1 MWGRGSVTVLQSS
14 LDAHNNPKT
23 TARLLISATY
33 DGESKKAVLKFYDT
47 DSNTIQLWTD
57 NTDHKP
63 YCYSKLTVSELKD
76 LRTRPDVV
84 DLREEEKLDLLHDSK
99 ITVTKI
105 IATDPL
111 AIGGSSSQQS
121 IRNTI
126 EAWEADI
133 KYYENYLYDN
143 RLIPGTFYEVEDG
156 HITPIRYEVPE
167 QLKEKLRKI
176 LDSAHPEFK
185 QHISE
190 WASLLSQP
198 LPDLRRLALDI
209 EVYSPEENRIP
220 DPDKADYQVICVST
234 VASDGT
240 KTVFLLERD
249 QVEKGDLKLGEDVDL
264 RMFNREEKLLEDVF
278 KQIDDYPILVTFNGD
293 EFDLPYL
300 YHRASNLR
308 IDKEKV
314 SISLGNNVTYVKKGV
329 HIDLY
334 KTFINRSI
342 QIYAFGNKYSEHTLG
357 GITEALI
364 NESKIEF
371 EGLIGNLP
379 LTQLAKY
386 CLNDSVIT
394 YKLTAF
400 NDDLLMKLLLVIMRV
415 AKMPLDDVSRLAV
428 SNWIRSMLYYEHRRV
443 GALIPKREELDAI
456 GGDVSAPVIKGKKYK
471 GALVVDPKTGVH
483 FNVAVLDFASL
494 YPSIMKVYNLSY
506 ETVRCY
512 HDECRSNILPGTEHW
527 VCKKRTGLTSLV
539 IGSLRDLRV
548 GYYKPL
554 AKLKTLGPNEREL
567 FNIVSQALKVILN
580 ASYGV
585 MGAEI
590 FPLYDISV
598 ADATAALG
606 RHVITRT
613 IEKCTEL
620 GIEVVYGDTDSLFLK
635 SPNPEQIETITH
647 WADKE
652 LGIELDID
660 KSYRYVAFSERKKNY
675 MGVLPDGNVDIKG
688 LTGKKSHIPPVIKKA
703 FYDSINILS
712 QVKSEGDFEK
722 AREDIKHKLKGTY
735 TALRE
740 KKLPLEDLA
749 FNVMMGKPIE
759 RFVDS
764 TPQHVRAAMLLRSKG
779 KEVKAGDIVSYVKT
793 TTPPGVKPVS
803 MARPEEVDSEKY
815 IDHLRSTFDQL
826 LDSLGY
832 EFDEILGA
840 TKLEDFF
847 WGSSS

>member
-1 MWGRGSVTVLQSS
+1 MQSS
-14 LDAHNNPKT
+14 LGAQTGSGKT
-23 TARLLISATY
+23 ALLLISATY
-33 DGESKKAVLKFYDT
+33 DGEAKKAKLKFYDPNT
-47 DSNTIQLWTD
+47 NTIIPWEDKTG
-57 NTDHKP
+57 HKP
-63 YCYSKLTVSELKD
+63 YCYAKD
-76 LRTRPDVV
+76 LSPSDRQTLKNRPDVL
-84 DLREEEKLDLLHDSK
+84 DLVEEEKLDLLHDSTIKVSK
-99 ITVTKI
+99 IV
-105 IATDPL
+105 ASDPL

-121 IRNTI
+121 IRNVTQ
-126 EAWEADI
+126 AWEADI
-133 KYYENYLYDN
+133 KYYENYMYDM
-143 RLIPGTFYEVEDG
+143 RLIPGTFYDVEADRV
-156 HITPIRYEVPE
+156 TPVRYEVPE
-167 QLKEKLRKI
+167 EVGEKLKKI
-176 LDSAHPEFK
+176 LESAHPEFK
-185 QHISE
+185 QHILE

-198 LPDLRRLALDI
+198 LPDLRRLTLDI
-209 EVYSPEENRIP
+209 EVSSPEENRIP

-234 VASDGT
+234 VASNGP
-240 KTVFLLERD
+240 KTVFILERE
-249 QVEKGDLKLGEDVDL
+249 QVERGDLQLGADVKTLMFKKED
-264 RMFNREEKLLEDVF
+264 ELLQALF
-278 KQIDDYPILVTFNGD
+278 KQISDYPILVTFNGD

-308 IDKEKV
+308 VPKEAV
-314 SISLGNNVTYVKKGV
+314 PISLGNNVANIKHGV

-364 NESKIEF
+364 NESKLEF

-394 YKLTAF
+394 HKLTAF
-400 NDDLLMKLLLVIMRV
+400 NADLLMKLLLVIMRV
-415 AKMPLDDVSRLAV
+415 AKMPLDDVSRLSV
-428 SNWIRSMLYYEHRRV
+428 SNWIRSMLYYEHRRI

-456 GGDVSAPVIKGKKYK
+456 GGDVSAPIIKGKKYK
-471 GALVVDPKTGVH
+471 GALVVEPKTGVH

-506 ETVRCY
+506 ETVRCN
-512 HDECRSNILPGTEHW
+512 HAECRNNLLPGTEHW
-527 VCKKRTGLTSLV
+527 VCRKRKGLTSLV

-554 AKLKTLGPNEREL
+554 SKLKTLSTVEREL

-590 FPLYDISV
+590 FPLYDLSV

-606 RHVITRT
+606 RHVITST
-613 IEKCTEL
+613 IEKCNEQ

-635 SPNPEQIETITH
+635 SPRQEQIEAVTA

-652 LGIELDID
+652 LGIELDLD
-660 KSYRYVAFSERKKNY
+660 KSYRYVAFSDRKKNY

-703 FYDSINILS
+703 FYESINTLS
-712 QVKSEGDFEK
+712 HVKSSSDFEK
-722 AREDIKHKLKGTY
+722 AREEIKRNLKGTY
-735 TALRE
+735 AALKD
-740 KKLPLEDLA
+740 KKIPLQDLA
-749 FNVMMGKPIE
+749 FNVMMGKDIE

-764 TPQHVRAAMLLRSKG
+764 IPQHVRAAMLLRSKG
-779 KEVKAGDIVSYVKT
+779 KEVRAGDIVSYVKT
-793 TTPPGVKPVS
+793 TTPPGVKPLS
-803 MARPEEVDSEKY
+803 MAKPEEIDSEKY
-815 IDHLRSTFDQL
+815 IEHLRSTFDQL
-826 LDSLGY
+826 LDSIGY
-832 EFDEILGA
+832 DFDEILGA

-847 WGSSS
+847 WGSGS